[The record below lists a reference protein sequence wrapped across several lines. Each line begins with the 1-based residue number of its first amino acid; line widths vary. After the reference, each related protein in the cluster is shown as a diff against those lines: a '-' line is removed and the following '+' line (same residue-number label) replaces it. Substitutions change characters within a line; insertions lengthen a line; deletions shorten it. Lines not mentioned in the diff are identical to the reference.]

1 MNEVLNKGKKLG
13 EEKENRQ
20 DASQGIA
27 LKIVIGDK
35 EREVTYEEL
44 CLSNNLAQE
53 ALVRLLVKKKIFESA
68 ELLKEM
74 EQVRKER
81 YRSPGDLST
90 TGK

>member
-1 MNEVLNKGKKLG
+1 MTEKDDKK
-13 EEKENRQ
+13 
-20 DASQGIA
+20 IA

-35 EREVTYEEL
+35 VKEVTFEEL

-53 ALVRLLVKKKIFESA
+53 ALVRLLLKKKFFKSE

-81 YRSPGDLST
+81 YRSSGEKP
-90 TGK
+90 KKE

>member
-1 MNEVLNKGKKLG
+1 M
-13 EEKENRQ
+13 
-20 DASQGIA
+20 
-27 LKIVIGDK
+27 GDK

-53 ALVRLLVKKKIFESA
+53 ALVRLLVKKKIFKSA

>member
-1 MNEVLNKGKKLG
+1 LAQKDDKK
-13 EEKENRQ
+13 
-20 DASQGIA
+20 IA

-35 EREVTYEEL
+35 VKEVTFEEL

-53 ALVRLLVKKKIFESA
+53 ALVRLLLKKKFFKSE

-81 YRSPGDLST
+81 YRSSGEKP
-90 TGK
+90 KKE